1 MAEIKVTLT
10 PATKADI
17 RQVAYN
23 AGFRRLNA
31 SLVEVGDIQAML
43 KAYFEAGILALR
55 QKQQVVP
62 PIDMSD
68 VTISGTDDST

>member
-1 MAEIKVTLT
+1 MAEIRVVVST
-10 PATKADI
+10 ATKAEI
-17 RQVAYN
+17 RQVAFD
-23 AGFRRLNA
+23 AGFKKLNA

-62 PIDMSD
+62 AISMAD
-68 VTISGTDDST
+68 VSISGTDEST

>member
-1 MAEIKVTLT
+1 MAEIRVVVST
-10 PATKADI
+10 ATKAEI
-17 RQVAYN
+17 RQVAFD
-23 AGFRRLNA
+23 AGFKRLNA

-62 PIDMSD
+62 AISMSD
-68 VTISGTDDST
+68 VSISGTDEST

>member
-1 MAEIKVTLT
+1 MAEIKITVT

-55 QKQQVVP
+55 QKQQVIP

-68 VTISGTDDST
+68 VSIAGTDDST